1 MMEQSLISRRQPKT
15 EHHVAM
21 PAQCRKSP
29 LWPSKVDLLRIITY
43 DRDGSL
49 DLGDTH
55 PTENSEDLRMKIFS
69 IRSLAGAA
77 VAVCMMAQGAV
88 TQDMQFFRIGT
99 GGTAG
104 TYYPIGGLIANAISN
119 PPGSRACEDGG
130 SCGVPGLVA
139 TAVASNGS
147 VGNVNSINGGTL
159 EAGFSQSDV
168 AFWAQTGTGIWE
180 GQPPVEKL
188 RLIANLYPESIH
200 LVASKE
206 SGIASVADLR
216 GKRVSLDEPGSGT
229 LVDAKIILGAF
240 GLTEADITPEYLKP
254 DQASDRMRDGAMDAF
269 FFVGGYPA
277 GAIAELSSQHEVVM
291 VPITGPEIDALRA
304 EYTFFANDV
313 LPAGTYEG
321 QETDVPTLSVGAQMV
336 TSADLSEELVY
347 GITKAM
353 FNETTQKLFGSGHA
367 KGKFITLENA
377 VQGAGI
383 PFHPGAE
390 KFYREVGAIK

>member
-1 MMEQSLISRRQPKT
+1 MGAVL
-15 EHHVAM
+15 A
-21 PAQCRKSP
+21 
-29 LWPSKVDLLRIITY
+29 
-43 DRDGSL
+43 
-49 DLGDTH
+49 LG
-55 PTENSEDLRMKIFS
+55 M
-69 IRSLAGAA
+69 A
-77 VAVCMMAQGAV
+77 AQGAAA
-88 TQDMQFFRIGT
+88 QELQFFRIGT

-147 VGNVNSINGGTL
+147 VGNVNAINGGAM

-168 AFWAQTGTGIWE
+168 AYWAETGTGLWE
-180 GQPPVEKL
+180 GQPAVEKL

-200 LVASKE
+200 IVASKA
-206 SGIASVADLR
+206 SGITSVADLK

-240 GLTEADITPEYLKP
+240 GLSEADIRPEYLKP

-277 GAIAELSSQHEVVM
+277 GAIAELASQEDVTL
-291 VPITGPEIDALRA
+291 VPITGPEIDKLRSDYSFFSA
-304 EYTFFANDV
+304 ESI
-313 LPAGTYEG
+313 PAGTYEG
-321 QETDVPTLSVGAQMV
+321 QDADVATISVGAQLV
-336 TSADLSEELVY
+336 TSADQPEELIYNIV
-347 GITKAM
+347 KAIY
-353 FNETTQKLFGSGHA
+353 NENTQKLFAAGHA
-367 KGKFITLENA
+367 KGKAITLDNA
-377 VQGAGI
+377 VLGAGI

-390 KFYREVGAIK
+390 KYYKEVGKLK